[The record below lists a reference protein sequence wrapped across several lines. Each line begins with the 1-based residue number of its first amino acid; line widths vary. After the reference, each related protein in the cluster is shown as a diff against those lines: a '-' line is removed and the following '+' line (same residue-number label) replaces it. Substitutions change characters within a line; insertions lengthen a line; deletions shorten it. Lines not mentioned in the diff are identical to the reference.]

1 MVSHRSKMVLL
12 WGLAFLGLSGG
23 VLLPAPWAGDESA
36 ARLEQKIRRELDIIK
51 KVRLQ
56 IKLARIHLKSS
67 TKAYRK
73 LDFNGGKKL
82 LDTYLDSI
90 REARK
95 ILRRSG
101 RNPQRQPRGY
111 KDLEIA
117 LRQDLRILT
126 DLKRSVPYFER
137 EAVQIRI
144 DQVDEEREE
153 VLQSMFEVSGTNREN
168 RSAPPGRP
176 KKISLTHRPVWVSAS
191 YSPLAPQKDP
201 AELSEAEVELVREA
215 QDPGDRIIV
224 YVQIA
229 GARLDKFEEFQKE
242 TGRRNPGKGYYLDSV
257 LEKYIAVY
265 DELKDWIEYQY
276 DKGRDMRRGLRR
288 LLKDGP
294 VQLERLHRAQE
305 HKDEYTI
312 DYAENVQY
320 AIETLQDTLEG
331 GTVAFREQEEEF
343 RAKEEEEKA
352 RKKQEKQKKKRR
364 Q

>member
-23 VLLPAPWAGDESA
+23 ALLPAPWAAEESA
-36 ARLEQKIRRELDIIK
+36 ARLEQKIRRQLEPIK

-56 IKLARIHLKSS
+56 IKLARIHLNNSA
-67 TKAYRK
+67 KAYRE
-73 LDFNGGKKL
+73 LDFDGGKKL
-82 LDTYLDSI
+82 LNTYLDSI
-90 REARK
+90 REARR
-95 ILRRSG
+95 ILDRSG
-101 RNPQRQPRGY
+101 RDPQRQPRGY

-126 DLKRSVPYFER
+126 DLKRSVPYFAR
-137 EAVQIRI
+137 EAVQARI
-144 DQVDEEREE
+144 DQVDEMREE
-153 VLQSMFEVSGTNREN
+153 VLQSMFDVSGTNREN
-168 RSAPPGRP
+168 RSTPGGRP
-176 KKISLTHRPVWVSAS
+176 TKIPLAHRPVLVSAS
-191 YSPLAPQKDP
+191 YSPLAPQQDP
-201 AELSEAEVELVREA
+201 AGLSEAEVELVRGA

-224 YVQIA
+224 FVQIA

-242 TGRRNPGKGYYLDSV
+242 TGRRNPGKGYYLDSM

-265 DELKDWIEYQY
+265 DEMKDWIEYQY

-294 VQLERLHRAQE
+294 VQLERLSRAQE
-305 HKDEYTI
+305 HQDEYSI

-320 AIETLQDTLEG
+320 AMETLQDTLEG

-352 RKKQEKQKKKRR
+352 RKKQEKQKKKQRR
-364 Q
+364 